1 MIGRDNR
8 AVSVAITHSLTL
20 AITAILISTLLVGA
34 GQFLNSQEE
43 LAARQQLG
51 EVGSDVASHI
61 HALDRLNATGERVNV
76 TVRPSYPEQVVGEPY
91 TINIINITD
100 DNSSSFKTD
109 YALKVRSGALDQP
122 IQYPLST
129 DVTLDE
135 TARASGGQV
144 TVCLVEGNASIGGG
158 CP

>member
-34 GQFLNSQEE
+34 GQFLTDQEE

-51 EVGSDVASHI
+51 EVGSDVVSHI
-61 HALDRLNATGERVNV
+61 NTLDRLNATGEDVNV

-91 TINIINITD
+91 TINITD
-100 DNSSSFKTD
+100 DKSSFPFETD
-109 YALKVRSGALDQP
+109 YALEIRSESLNQP

-135 TARASGGQV
+135 TAQAKGGQV